1 MKRWKMILLT
11 AAVSSTFLL
20 GGCGTAMY
28 ELTDDEQN
36 VIAHYAAHAL
46 AKYNVYQKDGMTDAS
61 LDDPKQDKRTDDSE
75 KTEETKDEQTTE
87 TQSAEENT
95 DGQNEA
101 QPSGD
106 AQDNAISLAD
116 AIGHGND
123 LSVTYEGASVEQTYK
138 NDEISS
144 VAAPNGSTY
153 VVMKFQVANNG
164 QNDVSVDTLNYGP
177 AFTAQIG
184 DSKVKAEL
192 TILTNDLSTYQG
204 TIAAGQTV
212 ENVLLF
218 KVPDSVTQVPDQVT
232 LSVDVNGST
241 SDVRL

>member
-28 ELTDDEQN
+28 ELTDDEQEM
-36 VIAHYAAHAL
+36 IAHYAAHAL

-61 LDDPKQDKRTDDSE
+61 LDDPKKDKRTDDSK
-75 KTEETKDEQTTE
+75 KTEETKNEQTTE
-87 TQSAEENT
+87 TQTTEQNT
-95 DGQNEA
+95 DSQGEA
-101 QPSGD
+101 QNSGD
-106 AQDNAISLAD
+106 AQDHAISLAD

-123 LSVTYEGASVEQTYK
+123 LSVTYERASIEQTYK
-138 NDEISS
+138 SDEISS
-144 VAAPNGSTY
+144 VAAPNGSVY
-153 VVMKFQVANNG
+153 VVMKFQVTNNG

-184 DSKVKAEL
+184 DSSVKAEL
-192 TILTNDLSTYQG
+192 TILTNDFSTYQG

-218 KVPDSVTQVPDQVT
+218 KVPDSITQIPDNVA
-232 LSVDVNGST
+232 LSVSVSGNT
-241 SDVRL
+241 SKVGL

>member
-28 ELTDDEQN
+28 ELTDDEQDI
-36 VIAHYAAHAL
+36 IAHYAAHAL

-61 LDDPKQDKRTDDSE
+61 LDDPKKDKRTDDSE
-75 KTEETKDEQTTE
+75 KTEETKNEQTTE
-87 TQSAEENT
+87 QNT
-95 DGQNEA
+95 DSQGEA
-101 QPSGD
+101 QNSGD
-106 AQDNAISLAD
+106 TQEHAISLAD

-123 LSVTYEGASVEQTYK
+123 LSVTYEGASIEQTYK

-144 VAAPNGSTY
+144 VAAPNGSVY
-153 VVMKFQVANNG
+153 VVMKFQVTNNG
-164 QNDVSVDTLNYGP
+164 QNDVSVDTLSYGP

-184 DSKVKAEL
+184 DSSVKAEL
-192 TILTNDLSTYQG
+192 TILTNDFSTYQG
-204 TIAAGQTV
+204 TIDAGQTV
-212 ENVLLF
+212 ENILLF
-218 KVPDSVTQVPDQVT
+218 KVPDSITQVPDNVT

-241 SDVRL
+241 SKVGL